1 MSVFTHIISVN
12 YSCIFINYH
21 CLLLVEGYC
30 KYSFINGWYG
40 SPSLMKF
47 FAVVVEVN
55 ALMIIIITILKN
67 F

>member
-1 MSVFTHIISVN
+1 M
-12 YSCIFINYH
+12 
-21 CLLLVEGYC
+21 LVEGYC
-30 KYSFINGWYG
+30 KYSFINGWYAG

-67 F
+67 FWQEFLSNL